1 MHASNFGKCRNQNL
15 SFYHAQAKELDA
27 KYAANVCKLIAPG
40 VDYIWRHGAADIQM
54 PAPLGSKHKMEN

>member
-1 MHASNFGKCRNQNL
+1 M
-15 SFYHAQAKELDA
+15 DA

-54 PAPLGSKHKMEN
+54 PAPLGSEHKMEN